1 MGVTAAPS
9 KVLITGANGYIA
21 MWVID
26 FLLKA
31 GYSVRGAIRGLDKTK
46 DLNDKFSSWVASGTL
61 EFIVVKDVTIEGA
74 FDDAVKDVDGVL
86 HMASPVVVDADDPQ
100 DVINPAVSGALGLL
114 KSALKH
120 GNRVD
125 RVVFTSSTA
134 TIFAPVTKPTVLNE
148 SNWNT
153 VTLEEVE
160 RLGRA
165 ATSHQKYRASKIL
178 AEKGQSNSFSLAVW
192 EFYEANKERSRWDIT
207 VINPPFVFGP
217 ALNNFENPAH
227 QNASTRVFWDNVIAN
242 PGTPQ
247 SVNYPNCWVDVREVA
262 LAHVLALQKPEAGGE
277 RLIVSVGPFVWQDFI
292 DIASTHLSPL
302 KTHQFPHHEEFN
314 GYLPK
319 GYPDIE
325 KNHLLNYDNS
335 KALRIFGPELTY
347 RTMEET
353 TKDILDDYAVKG
365 W

>member
-46 DLNDKFSSWVASGTL
+46 DLNDKFSSWVASGIL

-120 GNRVD
+120 GNRVN

-178 AEKGQSNSFSLAVW
+178 AEKAVW

-207 VINPPFVFGP
+207 VINPPFLRCYILQP
-217 ALNNFENPAH
+217 ALNNFKTPSE
-227 QNASTRVFWDNVIAN
+227 QNASTKLWWDNVIA
-242 PGTPQ
+242 TPATPE
-247 SVNYPNCWVDVREVA
+247 SASFAACWVDVRDLA
-262 LAHVLALQKPEAGGE
+262 LAHMLALQKPDAGGE
-277 RLIVSVGPFVWQDFI
+277 RLLISAGPFTYQDWI
-292 DIASTHLSPL
+292 DIASTHRSPL
-302 KTHQFPHHEEFN
+302 KTHEFPHHKEFG

-319 GYPDIE
+319 GCPDV
-325 KNHLLNYDNS
+325 KRDYLLIYDNA
-335 KALRIFGPELTY
+335 KGLKILGPELKY

-353 TKDILDDYAVKG
+353 TADILEDYAARG